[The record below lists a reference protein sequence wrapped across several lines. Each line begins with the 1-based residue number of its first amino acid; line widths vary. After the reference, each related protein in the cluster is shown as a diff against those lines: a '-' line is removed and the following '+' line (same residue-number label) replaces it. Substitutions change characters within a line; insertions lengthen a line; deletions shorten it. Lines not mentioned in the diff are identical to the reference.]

1 MDPQRFVLGCK
12 KFLDLELSKI
22 VLKIYVFL
30 ATVNSKIHVLS
41 LVILY

>member
-12 KFLDLELSKI
+12 KFLELSKI
-22 VLKIYVFL
+22 VLKINYVFF

>member
-12 KFLDLELSKI
+12 KFLELSKI

-41 LVILY
+41 IVILY